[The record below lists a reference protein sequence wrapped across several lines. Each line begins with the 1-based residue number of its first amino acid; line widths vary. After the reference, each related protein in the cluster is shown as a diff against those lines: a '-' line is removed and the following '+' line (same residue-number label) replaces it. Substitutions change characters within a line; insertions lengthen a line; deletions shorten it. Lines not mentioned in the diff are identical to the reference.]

1 MHRTFIYGKDSN
13 EEIGRAVD
21 NLFLIKILRM
31 EKQEL
36 SRFSTTMSK
45 IYNFT
50 FKNYQISFINTQLP
64 NFFTLLVF
72 SIILNIEQFLKY
84 LTLDF

>member
-36 SRFSTTMSK
+36 SRFSNTMSK

-50 FKNYQISFINTQLP
+50 FKNYQISL
-64 NFFTLLVF
+64 
-72 SIILNIEQFLKY
+72 
-84 LTLDF
+84 